1 MKSLPRARAPASAP
15 ELGRLQKL
23 SQLSRPQAARFPE
36 AASQRGGPSQVSCPG
51 AAGPLSL
58 GQEEAALARQCDGC
72 LVASPHEGTSSFLP
86 PQHRKQPQAPR
97 SSGPDRASLG
107 WCEVGFYLLVPN
119 RPQGRRQDSPW
130 DSFWGVSAFLPGGEP
145 AAGPPRAR
153 GTACDIF
160 LNFIQNVEK

>member
-97 SSGPDRASLG
+97 SSGQTGLRWAGARLG
-107 WCEVGFYLLVPN
+107 FTYWSQTDLREEGRT
-119 RPQGRRQDSPW
+119 RPGTLS
-130 DSFWGVSAFLPGGEP
+130 GVCQLSCLEES
-145 AAGPPRAR
+145 PPRVPPEQEER
-153 GTACDIF
+153 PVTF
-160 LNFIQNVEK
+160 S